1 LTSRVVAGALVAAL
15 VVTQLPQWPYSTK
28 QDLLPITTKQESA
41 LPTALLAAIPAGDP
55 VTITYPYPGGLTPQA
70 MEWQMDSGYTFR
82 LLGGYAHVTNPNG
95 GFVTIPRLMSPPALQ
110 RFLSDYEGIDLYGA
124 PLPLSP
130 ELVSITRTTLSKYD
144 VGMVIVDR
152 SVVGSGPVI
161 KLFNEALGPP
171 KISTGQFSMWVNW
184 HK

>member
-1 LTSRVVAGALVAAL
+1 M
-15 VVTQLPQWPYSTK
+15 
-28 QDLLPITTKQESA
+28 
-41 LPTALLAAIPAGDP
+41 
-55 VTITYPYPGGLTPQA
+55 TITYPYLTADSNPQP

-82 LLGGYAHVTNPNG
+82 LLGGYAHVANPNG
-95 GFVTIPRLMSPPALQ
+95 DFATIPSLMSPPGLQ
-110 RFLSDYEGIDLYGA
+110 QIPYCQAGFDLYGP

-152 SVVGSGPVI
+152 SAVGSGPVM

-171 KISTGQFSMWVNW
+171 EISSGQFSMWANW
-184 HK
+184 QR